1 MKPIQVRVSGKVP
14 AQVKQPP
21 AKAKAKSSEPAQG
34 GFDLQEFLDQM
45 NKKFG
50 TGSVIRAS
58 EAIGLKLKYLS
69 TGCARLD
76 LALGGGWPQNR
87 MTEMFGSESAGK
99 TTLVLKTIAK
109 FQQSYPQGVAVL
121 IDLERSFDPVYCKAL
136 HIDLGKLIVISPDQ
150 GEQAS
155 DMLDEVLKLN
165 VDLFIAVDSIA
176 AMTPTVTV
184 ENSAQKAGVGDH
196 PRLINKVFARC
207 NARMKRNLVDKD
219 APTVTVVFLN
229 QEREKVGMLFGD
241 PSCFQ
246 YNSAVVLADGSTEK
260 IGKIVTQKLPL
271 EVLSHD
277 PETNRIVP
285 RKIVGWVNKGRA
297 EQGEFVKL
305 VAGRA
310 GGNGRTRMLVTRNH
324 WVFTNNGEKQV
335 GSLDITKDQLLVLGY
350 RRLNSVQRD
359 IAVGSGLMGDA
370 HLGASH
376 QSKTSCCYRLRFAQ
390 GPSQYAYLAWK
401 HRLMGKLAL
410 DYYSKEDGVSM
421 FETRPFSDLT
431 ELRRTCY
438 VGGKRIVSKE
448 LLEALNLRSFA
459 IWYMDD
465 GTFGFE
471 TATGYPRASIS
482 CQKYTDAERNML
494 ADRLVELGLPR
505 PVVCSRRLSWNGGV
519 IAEVHALIA
528 EYIPKCMQYKLLPRF
543 RGKYVAIKEKD
554 VKAERMLVPA
564 PIVSIE
570 GAKPR
575 RAMNKFDLTIEG
587 THSYFVDGGLVHNTT
602 PGGKGKNFFSSVRL
616 KLFTSGATA
625 KKVIEAVTRN
635 GVTRQV
641 TIAKI
646 TSFQVVKNKA
656 GGKPFEEGEFTYYI
670 TPTSVHRQ
678 FEYDDA
684 EALFA
689 AGRFYGHI
697 KTTPMGFNFDGGA
710 VGPFKKESAFISKL
724 ASSAHVMNKLL
735 AQCLQSVREE
745 DPMSQLE
752 DSDGCAISGE
762 S

>member
-21 AKAKAKSSEPAQG
+21 AKAKAKSSEPTQG
-34 GFDLQEFLDQM
+34 GFDLQGFLDQM

-99 TTLVLKTIAK
+99 TTLILKTIAK

-136 HIDLGKLIVISPDQ
+136 HIDLRKLIVISPDQ

-176 AMTPTVTV
+176 AMTPTITV
-184 ENSAQKAGVGDH
+184 ENSAQKVGVGDH

-229 QEREKVGMLFGD
+229 QEREKVGILFGD
-241 PSCFQ
+241 S
-246 YNSAVVLADGSTEK
+246 S
-260 IGKIVTQKLPL
+260 
-271 EVLSHD
+271 
-277 PETNRIVP
+277 
-285 RKIVGWVNKGRA
+285 
-297 EQGEFVKL
+297 
-305 VAGRA
+305 
-310 GGNGRTRMLVTRNH
+310 
-324 WVFTNNGEKQV
+324 
-335 GSLDITKDQLLVLGY
+335 
-350 RRLNSVQRD
+350 
-359 IAVGSGLMGDA
+359 
-370 HLGASH
+370 
-376 QSKTSCCYRLRFAQ
+376 
-390 GPSQYAYLAWK
+390 
-401 HRLMGKLAL
+401 
-410 DYYSKEDGVSM
+410 
-421 FETRPFSDLT
+421 
-431 ELRRTCY
+431 
-438 VGGKRIVSKE
+438 
-448 LLEALNLRSFA
+448 
-459 IWYMDD
+459 
-465 GTFGFE
+465 
-471 TATGYPRASIS
+471 
-482 CQKYTDAERNML
+482 
-494 ADRLVELGLPR
+494 
-505 PVVCSRRLSWNGGV
+505 
-519 IAEVHALIA
+519 
-528 EYIPKCMQYKLLPRF
+528 
-543 RGKYVAIKEKD
+543 
-554 VKAERMLVPA
+554 
-564 PIVSIE
+564 
-570 GAKPR
+570 
-575 RAMNKFDLTIEG
+575 
-587 THSYFVDGGLVHNTT
+587 TT

-616 KLFTSGATA
+616 KLFTSGANA
-625 KKVIEAVTRN
+625 KKIVEAVTRN

-656 GGKPFEEGEFTYYI
+656 GGKPFEEGEFTYYV

-697 KTTPMGFNFDGGA
+697 KTTPMGFSFDEGA

-724 ASSAHVMNKLL
+724 ASSEHVMNKLL

-752 DSDGCAISGE
+752 DTDDCAISEE